1 MPQTSMNWL
10 RGSTP
15 ARRSVDRPP
24 SAHTTRWHAGWF
36 TLIGIGVAACILAIL
51 LPEHSTVWVANYE
64 GVAILAL
71 VVFAIAGLRMP
82 PGARLVWWALW
93 CFQALTFAGEAVYDA
108 QHSEGDPWAI
118 PALASLLYL
127 SAYVAVF
134 IALSVLIRSAH
145 PGRDREAW
153 IDAAIMAIAA
163 ASIIGIFIIEPAMV
177 SLGEPGLH
185 TFVALIYPLLDLGVL
200 GLMIWLL
207 FGTVHLSPV
216 LALLTGAFTFYL
228 TADLL
233 YEYRLV
239 NGLADRTW
247 VWREAMYLAAVV
259 LIAAAATA
267 PGADTITHPA
277 STSHRRATP
286 IRVAGLV
293 AAVVIVPLLLTVAVW
308 QDRLGSDRLL
318 AIASLLVIGL
328 GLWRARILLT
338 TIARHQQFNELI
350 LDSAGDGIVGLDP
363 DGNVV
368 FVNLAARRLLRCRE
382 DDIVERNFHDVAHHH
397 HPDGSAFPWDDCPTR
412 SLLNQ
417 GRSGS
422 LASQTFFRRD
432 GVPLPVDVIIT
443 PMSLDHER
451 AGAVMLFRDI
461 SERAAVEEM
470 KSQFIAVVSHELR
483 TPLTSIMGSL
493 KLLDSGV
500 VGQVTPEQQ
509 QLVTMAV
516 NNSARLRTLVDDILD
531 VERLDAGRMPLRPE
545 RVSALTLAEQAVEG
559 ITGSAQAAGVPL
571 SVAAD
576 ADRACLD
583 IVVDPHRMLQ
593 VLANLLGNAIKFS
606 ERGAPVLVHVGRSD
620 QDVFWAVEDH
630 GRGIPADRLSTVF
643 ERFGQV
649 ESGDARRQGG
659 TGLGLAIAKEL
670 VTRSGGGLEVTSEP
684 GRGSTFTVTLPA
696 ASTQGQP

>member
-1 MPQTSMNWL
+1 MPHTSMNWL

-15 ARRSVDRPP
+15 ARRSVDRPTAAR
-24 SAHTTRWHAGWF
+24 SARWHAGWF
-36 TLIGIGVAACILAIL
+36 TLIGIGVAACTLAIL

-93 CFQALTFAGEAVYDA
+93 GFQALTFVGEAVYDA
-108 QHSEGDPWAI
+108 QHTDDDPLRI
-118 PALASLLYL
+118 PPLASILYL

-134 IALSVLIRSAH
+134 IALAVLIRSAH

-163 ASIIGIFIIEPAMV
+163 AAIIGVIIIEPAME
-177 SLGEPGLH
+177 SLGDPGLH
-185 TFVALIYPLLDLGVL
+185 TFVALVYPLLDLVVL
-200 GLMIWLL
+200 ALMIWLL

-228 TADLL
+228 AADLL
-233 YEYRLV
+233 YEYRFV
-239 NGLADRTW
+239 NGLTDRTW

-267 PGADTITHPA
+267 PGAEDITRPA
-277 STSHRRATP
+277 STLQRRATP
-286 IRVAGLV
+286 IRIAGLV
-293 AAVVIVPLLLTVAVW
+293 AAVALVPLMLAVAVW
-308 QDRLGSDRLL
+308 QDRIGSARLL
-318 AIASLLVIGL
+318 ALASLLVIGL

-338 TIARHQQFNELI
+338 TIARQQRFNELI
-350 LDSAGDGIVGLDP
+350 LDSAGDGIIGLDL

-368 FVNLAARRLLRCRE
+368 FINLAARRLLRCRE
-382 DDIVERNFHDVAHHH
+382 DDIVGRNFHDAAHHH
-397 HPDGSAFPWDDCPTR
+397 HPDGSAFPWHDCPTR
-412 SLLNQ
+412 TFLMQ
-417 GRSGS
+417 GLTGN
-422 LASQTFFRRD
+422 LDSQTFFRRD
-432 GVPLPVDVIIT
+432 GVPLPVDVIVT
-443 PMSLDHER
+443 PMALDAEH

-461 SERAAVEEM
+461 SERAAIEHM

-493 KLLDSGV
+493 QLLDSGV
-500 VGQVTPEQQ
+500 VGPVTEKQQ

-516 NNSARLRTLVDDILD
+516 NNSTRLRTLVDDILD

-545 RVSALTLAEQAVEG
+545 RVSARSLADQAVEG
-559 ITGSAQAAGVPL
+559 ITGSAQAAGVHL
-571 SVAAD
+571 SAVAPTDSAS
-576 ADRACLD
+576 LD
-583 IVVDPHRMLQ
+583 VVVDPHRLLQ

-606 ERGAPVLVHVGRSD
+606 ETGAPVVLRVGRTGN
-620 QDVFWAVEDH
+620 DVFWAVEDR
-630 GRGIPADRLSTVF
+630 GRGIPANQLATVF

-659 TGLGLAIAKEL
+659 TGLGLSIAKEL
-670 VTRSGGGLEVTSEP
+670 VTRSGGQIEVTSEP
-684 GRGSTFTVTLPA
+684 GSGSTFTVTLPA
-696 ASTQGQP
+696 ASMEGQE